1 MGRFFRIALLAL
13 VLLTVAL
20 VSALAAMRLAIHGR
34 EVEVPALVGMLPSEA
49 ERVGGNLGLQVTVER
64 QYFSPQVGTGRIMSQ
79 EPAPGTVVRRGWQV
93 RVAQSLGP
101 MRVSVPDVR
110 GESERAAE
118 LNMQRRGLDVA
129 FTAQVPISGVA
140 PGTVA
145 AQTPPPNAGEVAAPK
160 TSLLVAAV
168 PPAHAYVMPKFI
180 GQPLGSASRALM
192 DAGFRL
198 GNVTAAPDATGQPS
212 PASFVVAQTPAAGQ
226 RIEAGS
232 MISFEVK

>member
-20 VSALAAMRLAIHGR
+20 VSALMAMRLAIHGR
-34 EVEVPALVGMLPSEA
+34 VVEVPALVGMLPSEA
-49 ERVGGNLGLQVTVER
+49 ERVGGNLGLQVVVER
-64 QYFSPQVGTGRIMSQ
+64 QYFSPQVGAGRIMSQ
-79 EPAPGTVVRRGWQV
+79 EPLPGTKVRRGWQV

-110 GESERAAE
+110 GQSERTAE

-129 FTAQVPISGVA
+129 SMAEVAMTGVV

-160 TSLLVAAV
+160 TSLLVAAA
-168 PPAHAYVMPKFI
+168 PDTPAFVMPRFI
-180 GQPLGSASRALM
+180 GEPLGTASRIVM
-192 DAGFRL
+192 DSGFKL
-198 GNVTAAPDATGQPS
+198 GNVTAAPDATAQPS

-226 RIEAGS
+226 RIEAGATV
-232 MISFEVK
+232 SFEVR